1 MADLQTF
8 ATTLL
13 SRGKPSKWVVL
24 KLGANGCL
32 IATSKGIYGA
42 LAFKVDTNLIS
53 KWHSLSVCN

>member
-53 KWHSLSVCN
+53 K